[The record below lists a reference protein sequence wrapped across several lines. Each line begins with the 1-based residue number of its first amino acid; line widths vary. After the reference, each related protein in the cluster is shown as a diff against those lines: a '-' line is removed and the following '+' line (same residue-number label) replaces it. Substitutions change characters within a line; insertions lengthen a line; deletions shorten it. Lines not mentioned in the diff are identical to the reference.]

1 MRGWLTP
8 ILALLAAS
16 WLALPAQHG
25 ARAAQGEG
33 GGSRGEIPVAAVTIY
48 PGEVI
53 TPAMVRMR
61 KVPRRYFAL
70 GGFLRERGQIVG
82 KMARR
87 TLVRGRPFA
96 PNALQ
101 EPYAVRAGKAVR
113 VIVRSGGLFI
123 SALGTALDSAVAGEV
138 VAVRNVDTGRTV
150 YGVARKGG
158 IVIVDVK

>member
-1 MRGWLTP
+1 MRGWITA
-8 ILALLAAS
+8 LALLALLMAGGAP
-16 WLALPAQHG
+16 L
-25 ARAAQGEG
+25 ARAAQGG
-33 GGSRGEIPVAAVTIY
+33 AGSGEIPVAAVTIY

-61 KVPRRYFAL
+61 KVPRRYLAR
-70 GGFLRERGQIVG
+70 GGFLLRVRRIVG

-113 VIVRSGGLFI
+113 VVVRSGGLFI

-158 IVIVDVK
+158 IVIVETK